1 MIKFPVRQSG
11 VLPSPRVLSVQQLT
25 RSLSQWKFAVVFT
38 AALVGLALPSPSR
51 AQIAAAVDSTGKMTF
66 INSNSASS
74 SQMAH
79 SRSSMAAPAPVV
91 ETRPVTPDVDS
102 PPVPKPVRVH
112 AAPARAVVP
121 SAIPS
126 TADTQASGS
135 FVKPAEPTKMQ
146 DPIDRIVQEAA
157 QRHKVDPALVKA
169 VISTESGWN
178 PRAVSRKGAE
188 GLMQLIPETAERF
201 GVGNALDPAQNVE
214 GGTTYL
220 KWLLDRYNG
229 DLRKT
234 LAAYNAGEG
243 AVDSFGGV
251 PRYRETQQYVQ
262 KVTHAYFQ
270 PGSGRNTTLWEPPK
284 PPVRREVDSSGRVVF
299 TNE

>member
-1 MIKFPVRQSG
+1 MMKFPVRNYS
-11 VLPSPRVLSVQQLT
+11 VLPSPRRLSKKLVT
-25 RSLSQWKFAVVFT
+25 RTKLAVAV
-38 AALVGLALPSPSR
+38 AAILAGLALPAPSR

-66 INSNSASS
+66 INSNPAPS
-74 SQMAH
+74 SQKAH
-79 SRSSMAAPAPVV
+79 SRSNIAAPAPVV
-91 ETRPVTPDVDS
+91 ESRPVVSDVDS
-102 PPVPKPVRVH
+102 PPVSKPVRAP
-112 AAPARAVVP
+112 AAPVRP
-121 SAIPS
+121 ELPPAIPS
-126 TADTQASGS
+126 TADMESTGS
-135 FVKPAEPTKMQ
+135 FVKPAEPAKVQ
-146 DPIDRIVQEAA
+146 DPIDRIIQDSA

-169 VISTESGWN
+169 VITTESGWN
-178 PRAVSRKGAE
+178 PNAVSRKGAE

-284 PPVRREVDSSGRVVF
+284 PPVRREVDSNGRVVF